1 LRRLGA
7 LIRRAPGTKER
18 WNARRCRNVMSATST
33 VIRLFMATKRTKHTT
48 RRSGAEAR
56 LVRRAIAKS
65 DPTKEP
71 PTVGKPVITDPVKSR
86 HRKCGE
92 QRSRD
97 EKA

>member
-1 LRRLGA
+1 M
-7 LIRRAPGTKER
+7 PG
-18 WNARRCRNVMSATST
+18 
-33 VIRLFMATKRTKHTT
+33 KRTKHNT

-71 PTVGKPVITDPVKSR
+71 PTVGKPVISDPVKP
-86 HRKCGE
+86 HRQKSSE
-92 QRSRD
+92 RRRRD